1 MKIALPFVFAAILLA
16 AGCSRSRDEKS
27 AATPAVADST
37 DAKASDA
44 KAPDNILRIGP
55 AMLRDQRLT
64 TTVTGKRRP
73 GDGVNLLGDVTVNED
88 AFFQVGAPL
97 TARIVSIAVSPGQ
110 QVARG
115 QALAVLQSAELGKAN
130 SESIAAQARL
140 RLAQQTLER
149 KRRLAEE
156 RIVAQRDVQEAEAAV
171 ASAEAALRAART
183 ALRALG
189 AGENGADGADGSM
202 LTLRAPIAGTVI
214 ERTALNG
221 QQAEPAQTLFKI
233 AGLKTL
239 WLNVHAFERDA
250 VHLRAGTAAK
260 VTLPAWP
267 GRTFPAHVALIGSV
281 VDPVSHAISIRIET
295 ANAEGALRPGMAA
308 MAFVPFADDTGQT
321 IQVPAVSVQRVDEEW
336 FVFIPRSQ
344 GVFEMRPVERG
355 RNMEGEIEIV
365 KGLKAGETVV
375 VEGAFLLKAEAE
387 KARGEGKEHD

>member
-1 MKIALPFVFAAILLA
+1 MKIALPFVSAAILLA

-44 KAPDNILRIGP
+44 KAPDNILRSGP
-55 AMLRDQRLT
+55 AMLRDLRLT

-73 GDGVNLLGDVTVNED
+73 GDGVTLLGDVTVNED

-189 AGENGADGADGSM
+189 AGENGADGSM
-202 LTLRAPIAGTVI
+202 LTIRAPIAGTVI

-221 QQAEPAQTLFKI
+221 QQAEPPQTLFKI

-239 WLNVHAFERDA
+239 FLNVHSF
-250 VHLRAGTAAK
+250 
-260 VTLPAWP
+260 
-267 GRTFPAHVALIGSV
+267 
-281 VDPVSHAISIRIET
+281 
-295 ANAEGALRPGMAA
+295 
-308 MAFVPFADDTGQT
+308 
-321 IQVPAVSVQRVDEEW
+321 
-336 FVFIPRSQ
+336 
-344 GVFEMRPVERG
+344 
-355 RNMEGEIEIV
+355 
-365 KGLKAGETVV
+365 
-375 VEGAFLLKAEAE
+375 
-387 KARGEGKEHD
+387 